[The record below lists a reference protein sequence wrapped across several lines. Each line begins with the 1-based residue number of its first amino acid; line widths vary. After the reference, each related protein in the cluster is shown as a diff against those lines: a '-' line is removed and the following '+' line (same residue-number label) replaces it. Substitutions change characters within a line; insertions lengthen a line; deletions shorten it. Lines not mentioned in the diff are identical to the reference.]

1 MSNEG
6 AQHVSSSPG
15 GHHRHHEDGRWSLLL
30 FDKIFSFFMLWFI
43 YNFVHTPPLANYN
56 GMLVCGGLHFPAV
69 GIFLVQAGLKLAK
82 AFGSTISMSCGSNF
96 SKALI
101 SSMVTFLN
109 PEEAV
114 MRRRPD
120 GELLLLRSTYNT
132 DAGLVGRMSF
142 FFLRARFVVSLTTGI
157 AAMAA
162 ASAEVTVLSWAA
174 TF

>member
-1 MSNEG
+1 MC
-6 AQHVSSSPG
+6 PG
-15 GHHRHHEDGRWSLLL
+15 GHHRHHEDGRWSL
-30 FDKIFSFFMLWFI
+30 FDKIYFLFSCYGF

-56 GMLVCGGLHFPAV
+56 GMLVCGGLLFPAV

-162 ASAEVTVLSWAA
+162 ASAEVMVLSWAA

>member
-1 MSNEG
+1 
-6 AQHVSSSPG
+6 
-15 GHHRHHEDGRWSLLL
+15 
-30 FDKIFSFFMLWFI
+30 
-43 YNFVHTPPLANYN
+43 
-56 GMLVCGGLHFPAV
+56 MLVCGGLLFPAV

-162 ASAEVTVLSWAA
+162 ASAEVMVLSWAA